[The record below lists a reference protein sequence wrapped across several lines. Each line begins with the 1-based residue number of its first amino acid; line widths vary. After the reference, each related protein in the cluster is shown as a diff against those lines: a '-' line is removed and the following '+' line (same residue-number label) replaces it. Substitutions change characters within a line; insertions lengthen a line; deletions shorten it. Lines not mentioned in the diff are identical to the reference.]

1 MSTTHHA
8 NHSELYSSSSSH
20 TRSRTHTQVHSEQQN
35 GRRTAHSPSRSAS
48 ASSTSLTFN
57 KEEEISVPAR
67 RASGLAAALHAS
79 RSRREHS
86 VSRSISAEPYNW
98 SARGRADEEDE
109 HAHQQHHHGTPTRVV
124 AHAVEVAESPAVGD
138 AALPCSLR
146 VFIHKSISGSIAASS
161 HKHKHS
167 ISSSASSSPPSL
179 STSSLSCSSVQSSG
193 SSLTSI
199 LFHIN
204 EACSLARLKCEVIS
218 ACTSATSSPPPQ
230 YYSASSSVDILSL
243 SAHFDVVA
251 ASSSGAADEE
261 CPPLS
266 PHQSVHQFGVEALL
280 FVLRATDEAICW
292 WQWRL
297 PQDERWIGPRVLQ
310 PPPEIRLLQAAREG
324 DVDWARLLLDSG
336 ALVDAVDESEH
347 GCTPLHHA
355 ATHGHTALIHMLCKR
370 SADVDC
376 KDRRGRTPLH
386 CAVQANQLD
395 CAETLMLWG
404 ASVWIEDGTGRN
416 VMTAARESGNKEMM
430 DVIDD
435 FMQDGQQDATQQL
448 DAQEWQ

>member
-1 MSTTHHA
+1 MMSTITPQV

-20 TRSRTHTQVHSEQQN
+20 DRSRTHTHVHSEQVD
-35 GRRTAHSPSRSAS
+35 GRRSGHSPSRSI
-48 ASSTSLTFN
+48 SSTSLTFN

-67 RASGLAAALHAS
+67 RTSGLAAALHAS

-86 VSRSISAEPYNW
+86 VSRSVSAEPWNW
-98 SARGRADEEDE
+98 STRGRAEEEDE
-109 HAHQQHHHGTPTRVV
+109 QAQHHGTPTHLI
-124 AHAVEVAESPAVGD
+124 ASSAVEMADGPAVGD
-138 AALPCSLR
+138 AVLPCSLR
-146 VFIHKSISGSIAASS
+146 VFIQRSITGSIAASS

-167 ISSSASSSPPSL
+167 ISSSASSSPPSH
-179 STSSLSCSSVQSSG
+179 SSASSCSSIQSSG
-193 SSLTSI
+193 SSLASI

-204 EACSLARLKCEVIS
+204 EPCSLARLKCEVIS
-218 ACTSATSSPPPQ
+218 ACTSAYGSSSPQ
-230 YYSASSSVDILSL
+230 YSTSSSVDILSL
-243 SAHFDVVA
+243 SGHFDVVA
-251 ASSSGAADEE
+251 ASASGSADEE

-310 PPPEIRLLQAAREG
+310 PPPETRLLQAAREG
-324 DVDWARLLLDSG
+324 DVDTVRLLLDSG
-336 ALVDAVDESEH
+336 TPVDAVDEVDG
-347 GCTPLHHA
+347 GCTALHHA
-355 ATHGHTALIHMLCKR
+355 ASYGHTALIHMLCKR

-376 KDRRGRTPLH
+376 QDRHSRTPLH
-386 CAVQANQLD
+386 CAVQANQVD

-404 ASVWIEDGTGRN
+404 ASVWIEDASGRN
-416 VMTAARESGNKEMM
+416 VMVAARESGHKDMIEMIEEM
-430 DVIDD
+430 IE
-435 FMQDGQQDATQQL
+435 DGQQETTQL